1 MSSPAQAIKATIP
14 VSPPD
19 IRVSHSVQLVPS
31 SEFSPNL
38 RRRAEAFLESQR
50 TSHPF
55 QLPDWGT
62 EDNTLYALGGDASNL
77 ALFARCDVIWPLGKR
92 FERPRALTITRGP
105 VCDDSESLRAAL
117 SRLID
122 TCRSRGFLYLD
133 VNPDWTNSDADQL
146 GTSLQGQ
153 GWFPAGAAR
162 ASLRVDL
169 RPELE
174 AIRSTFRKSTR
185 FEIRRA
191 DSAGVKVLVGA
202 DSLAHEQFLDLYRNM
217 ARDKGFA
224 PDPEQHIQTVLGVLL
239 NNPRRGVLL
248 NAIWKGDVVGGVV
261 AVRAGARCWYV
272 WGATKKDSQ
281 VNVGHLLQWHA
292 LQWAK
297 EQGCTE
303 YDLGGYREGATDGPA
318 LFKKGFSET
327 VVRFLP
333 NYRFVIRPA
342 SYSAFKL
349 ITRASIPAKAANR
362 VFQSFRIH
370 RGEGR

>member
-1 MSSPAQAIKATIP
+1 MSSPAQAIKTAIR

-19 IRVSHSVQLVPS
+19 LRGLRSVLLVPRN
-31 SEFSPNL
+31 EFSADL
-38 RRRAEAFLESQR
+38 RRRAEMFLETQR

-55 QLPDWGT
+55 QLPDWST
-62 EDNTLYALGGDASNL
+62 EDNTLYALAGEPANVS
-77 ALFARCDVIWPLGKR
+77 LFARCDVIWPLGKR
-92 FERPRALTITRGP
+92 FEGTRALTITRGP
-105 VCDDSESLRAAL
+105 VCDNFDLLRAFL

-133 VNPDWTNSDADQL
+133 LNPDWTNSDADQM
-146 GTSLQGQ
+146 GTWLQAQ
-153 GWFPAGAAR
+153 GWFPAGPAR

-174 AIRSTFRKSTR
+174 QIRATFRKSTR
-185 FEIRRA
+185 LEIRRA
-191 DSAGVKVLVGA
+191 DSAGVKVLAAA
-202 DSLAHEQFLDLYRNM
+202 DALALEQFLDLYRHM
-217 ARDKGFA
+217 ARHKGFA
-224 PDPEQHIQTVLGVLL
+224 PDPEQHIRTVLGLLL
-239 NNPRRGVLL
+239 NNPGRGVLL
-248 NAIWKGDVVGGVV
+248 NAVWKSEVLGGVV

-272 WGATKKDSQ
+272 WGATRKHTQ

-303 YDLGGYREGATDGPA
+303 YDLGGYREGAIDGPA

-333 NYRFVIRPA
+333 SYRFAIRPA
-342 SYSAFKL
+342 RYSAFKL
-349 ITRASIPAKAANR
+349 ITRASIPAKAATR
-362 VFQSFRIH
+362 VFHSFRTH
-370 RGEGR
+370 RREG